1 MQYRHGSRHAQRGAA
16 LIVGL
21 VLMTVL
27 TILAISTMRT
37 ATLELSMAGNTQYRA
52 TARAL
57 AEAGLHVAIDQIENG
72 LYNPNAEAGPD
83 ADDWTNGIFAGSI
96 GDDPGDTFR
105 VDILYRYEGQP
116 PPGSSVDLPGQYFE
130 LRSTGRT
137 TARNARVVL
146 RRGFWKL
153 PD

>member
-1 MQYRHGSRHAQRGAA
+1 MQYRYSLRHAQRGAA

-21 VLMTVL
+21 VLMAVL

-52 TARAL
+52 TAQAL
-57 AEAGLHVAIDQIENG
+57 AEAGLHVAIDQIDQD
-72 LYNPNAEAGPD
+72 LYDPVALPGPD
-83 ADDWTNGIFAGSI
+83 AGGWTNGIFAGSI
-96 GDDPGDTFR
+96 GDDPGDTFS
-105 VDILYRYEGQP
+105 VDILYRYEGPP
-116 PPGSSVDLPGQYFE
+116 PPGTSLDQDVFYFE

-153 PD
+153 GG

>member
-1 MQYRHGSRHAQRGAA
+1 MQYRHGLRHSQRGAA

-21 VLMTVL
+21 VLMAVL

-52 TARAL
+52 TAQAL
-57 AEAGLHVAIDQIENG
+57 AEAGLHVAIEQIDRDLYDPVAEPG
-72 LYNPNAEAGPD
+72 LDAGG
-83 ADDWTNGIFAGSI
+83 WTNGIFAGSI
-96 GDDPGDTFR
+96 GDDPGDTFS
-105 VDILYRYEGQP
+105 VDILYRYEGP
-116 PPGSSVDLPGQYFE
+116 PTPGNNLGQDVVYFE

-146 RRGFWKL
+146 RRGFWKI
-153 PD
+153 P